1 MFVRDLG
8 LKYVRDP
15 CPATAPPRPLH
26 PARSTHSVPL
36 QPLDL
41 CSTPTPHSRVAL
53 RFSTPA
59 HGCRLSFSLP
69 WCRPGSHRTRCT
81 HRSLCFPLRHAGL
94 FPRDRLFFSAAV
106 VGVPDAPRACY
117 SRSDLCCLVP
127 SLFLPLLP
135 VPSCPVLP
143 LRLLPAPLVL
153 WMASEN
159 KGDCATPLAPP
170 VPLASVSPRTC
181 APPRSRGSG
190 RVRLRC
196 PRRVCCPDRTGGDPG
211 VPSSSVATS
220 RQSPFSNW
228 YFTTNGTV
236 LSQLQDNAGG
246 GLNRLGRPGWR

>member
-1 MFVRDLG
+1 MKCEGRMFVRDLG

-211 VPSSSVATS
+211 VPSSISIV
-220 RQSPFSNW
+220 SPITFFKLVFHN
-228 YFTTNGTV
+228 
-236 LSQLQDNAGG
+236 
-246 GLNRLGRPGWR
+246 

>member
-41 CSTPTPHSRVAL
+41 CPMFQRSTPTPHSRVAL

-59 HGCRLSFSLP
+59 HGCRLSLSLP
-69 WCRPGSHRTRCT
+69 WCRPGSHRTRCIGPCASREDT
-81 HRSLCFPLRHAGL
+81 RVSSRAIACSSLLRWSAYRTPQGL
-94 FPRDRLFFSAAV
+94 FPL
-106 VGVPDAPRACY
+106 
-117 SRSDLCCLVP
+117 
-127 SLFLPLLP
+127 LPL
-135 VPSCPVLP
+135 PSRPVLP

-211 VPSSSVATS
+211 VPSSISIV
-220 RQSPFSNW
+220 SPITFFKLVFHN
-228 YFTTNGTV
+228 
-236 LSQLQDNAGG
+236 
-246 GLNRLGRPGWR
+246 

>member
-41 CSTPTPHSRVAL
+41 CPMFQRSTPTPHSRAAL

-106 VGVPDAPRACY
+106 VGVPDAPRA
-117 SRSDLCCLVP
+117 VP
-127 SLFLPLLP
+127 ASPAPLAP
-135 VPSCPVLP
+135 CVA
-143 LRLLPAPLVL
+143 PALAPDPLVL
-153 WMASEN
+153 WMASA
-159 KGDCATPLAPP
+159 KGSVAESGGPDCATPLAR
-170 VPLASVSPRTC
+170 VAAEGARRGARRGT
-181 APPRSRGSG
+181 RRGS
-190 RVRLRC
+190 RNVA
-196 PRRVCCPDRTGGDPG
+196 RRG
-211 VPSSSVATS
+211 VE
-220 RQSPFSNW
+220 R
-228 YFTTNGTV
+228 
-236 LSQLQDNAGG
+236 
-246 GLNRLGRPGWR
+246 GWGPKCGP

>member
-1 MFVRDLG
+1 MFQR
-8 LKYVRDP
+8 
-15 CPATAPPRPLH
+15 
-26 PARSTHSVPL
+26 
-36 QPLDL
+36 
-41 CSTPTPHSRVAL
+41 STPTPHSRVAL

-106 VGVPDAPRACY
+106 VGVPDAPRA
-117 SRSDLCCLVP
+117 VP
-127 SLFLPLLP
+127 ASPAPLAP
-135 VPSCPVLP
+135 CVA
-143 LRLLPAPLVL
+143 PALAPDPLVL
-153 WMASEN
+153 WMASA
-159 KGDCATPLAPP
+159 KGSVAESGGPDCATPLAPP
-170 VPLASVSPRTC
+170 VLLASVSPRTC

-196 PRRVCCPDRTGGDPG
+196 PRRVCCPDRTGGGPG
-211 VPSSSVATS
+211 VPSSSVAAS

-236 LSQLQDNAGG
+236 LSQLQDNAVG